1 METRILGNAQTGTAL
16 EVSAVGLGCMGL
28 SHGHGPATDT
38 AQAIKLI
45 RAAHE
50 MGYTLFDTA
59 ETYGTPEAPHI
70 NEEVVGKA
78 LAPVRDEVQ
87 IVSKFGIHFDYEHDS
102 APYPLHL
109 DSRPE
114 TIRKSIDG
122 TLKRLGTDHLDLYL
136 QHRIDPNV
144 EPEAVA
150 ETMADLIAQGKV
162 LHWGISEAN
171 EGYLRRAHAVCPVTA
186 IENRLSLMARW
197 HMSLFPVLDELG
209 IGFLAFSPLANGFL
223 TGAVKKG
230 DAAHF
235 DKATD
240 YRAAMPQFGDQA
252 IEQNRTL
259 TELVAKVATA
269 HGATP
274 AQISLA
280 WMLAERPYIVPI
292 PGSRKKE
299 RLAENAGAAA
309 IELSSQ
315 ELASIDAALE
325 RMPMSDVFGGSPA
338 KGDTAAERR

>member
-1 METRILGNAQTGTAL
+1 MPRISTRKSWARRLRR
-16 EVSAVGLGCMGL
+16 SATRCK
-28 SHGHGPATDT
+28 S
-38 AQAIKLI
+38 
-45 RAAHE
+45 
-50 MGYTLFDTA
+50 
-59 ETYGTPEAPHI
+59 
-70 NEEVVGKA
+70 
-78 LAPVRDEVQ
+78 
-87 IVSKFGIHFDYEHDS
+87 S
-102 APYPLHL
+102 ANSAFTSTTSTNPPPYPLHL

-150 ETMADLIAQGKV
+150 ETMADLIARGKV

-171 EGYLRRAHAVCPVTA
+171 EDYLRRAHAVCPVTA

-230 DAAHF
+230 DATRF

-240 YRAAMPQFGDQA
+240 YRAAMPQFNDRA
-252 IEQNRTL
+252 IDQNRAL
-259 TELVAKVATA
+259 TELVAKVAAA
-269 HGATP
+269 HDATP

-292 PGSRKKE
+292 PGSRKTE

-309 IELSSQ
+309 IELSGQ

-325 RMPMSDVFGGSPA
+325 HMPMSDVFGGSPA